1 MLATTDP
8 QLTTGGVLVLRPSH
22 QGSLVGT
29 NLKKY
34 TWNKNEIQSSPRDH
48 GGHGHPQR
56 HESKLQTQLTSSIQ
70 LPQES
75 ACTTR

>member
-34 TWNKNEIQSSPRDH
+34 T
-48 GGHGHPQR
+48 
-56 HESKLQTQLTSSIQ
+56 
-70 LPQES
+70 
-75 ACTTR
+75 